1 MMFLHYEEMKCF
13 LTVQET
19 ARLLDVSVHTIYKL
33 IHSGA
38 LAATKISPRRTRI
51 KAEEIKRFINEK

>member
-1 MMFLHYEEMKCF
+1 MVFLHYEEMKYF

-33 IHSGA
+33 IHSGS

>member
-1 MMFLHYEEMKCF
+1 MVFLHYEEMKYF

-19 ARLLDVSVHTIYKL
+19 ARLLVSVHTIYKL
-33 IHSGA
+33 IHSGS

>member
-19 ARLLDVSVHTIYKL
+19 ARLLVSVHTIYKL
-33 IHSGA
+33 IHSGS

>member
-1 MMFLHYEEMKCF
+1 MVFLHYEEMKYF

-33 IHSGA
+33 IHSGV